1 VLGLL
6 TLLCIL
12 LYLSATGLISS
23 RLFHQDGPNSKLAHN
38 LAIVALVLH
47 SVVLYNDILATSGQ
61 NLSITN
67 VASVI
72 ALLMA
77 LTMTIVTTAQTN
89 VYLIPVVYGFSGL
102 VVTMNAVIPA
112 TYLMHI
118 ELQPGLLIHIG
129 LALFAYGTL
138 MIALLF
144 AFQLNYINK
153 RLKLK
158 KVSILHSSL
167 PPLMGVEN
175 TLFRILMAGTILLS
189 FSLLSGFVFLE
200 DMFAQKQV
208 HKTVFSIVSWCIF
221 VGILFAHRQFGWRGQ
236 KVVVSTIV
244 GTVFLTLAYFGSR
257 IVKEIILQ

>member
-1 VLGLL
+1 M
-6 TLLCIL
+6 
-12 LYLSATGLISS
+12 A
-23 RLFHQDGPNSKLAHN
+23 LFTHCA
-38 LAIVALVLH
+38 
-47 SVVLYNDILATSGQ
+47 VLYNDIIATSGQ

-67 VASVI
+67 VASVV

-77 LTMTIVTTAQTN
+77 LTMTIATTAQTN
-89 VYLIPVVYGFSGL
+89 IYLIPVVYSFSAL
-102 VVTMNAVIPA
+102 IVMMNALIPA

-153 RLKLK
+153 KLK
-158 KVSILHSSL
+158 YKKISILHSSL

-175 TLFRILMAGTILLS
+175 TLFRILMAGTVLLS

-200 DMFAQKQV
+200 DMFAQKQA
-208 HKTVFSIVSWCIF
+208 HKTVFSTVSWCIF

-236 KVVVSTIV
+236 KVVVSTVI
-244 GTVFLTLAYFGSR
+244 GTSLLTLAYFGTR
-257 IVKEIILQ
+257 IVKEIIIQ

>member
-1 VLGLL
+1 MLWLL
-6 TLLCIL
+6 TTLSVL
-12 LYLSATGLISS
+12 LYFFATGLITS
-23 RLFHQDGPNSKLAHN
+23 RLFHHEGPNSKLARS
-38 LAIVALVLH
+38 LAAVALIAH
-47 SVVLYNDILATSGQ
+47 TAVLYNDIIASSGQ

-72 ALLMA
+72 AFLMA
-77 LTMTIVTTAQTN
+77 LTMTIATTAQTN
-89 VYLIPVVYGFSGL
+89 VYLVPVVYGFTGL
-102 VVTMNAVIPA
+102 IMAMNALIPA
-112 TYLMHI
+112 TYLMRI
-118 ELQPGLLIHIG
+118 ELQPGLLIHIS

-144 AFQLNYINK
+144 ALQLSYINS
-153 RLKLK
+153 KLK
-158 KVSILHSSL
+158 HKNVSFLHSSL

-200 DMFAQKQV
+200 DMFAQKQA
-208 HKTVFSIVSWCIF
+208 HKTILSIVSWCIF

-236 KVVVSTIV
+236 KVVMSTII
-244 GTVFLTLAYFGSR
+244 GTALLTIAYFGTR